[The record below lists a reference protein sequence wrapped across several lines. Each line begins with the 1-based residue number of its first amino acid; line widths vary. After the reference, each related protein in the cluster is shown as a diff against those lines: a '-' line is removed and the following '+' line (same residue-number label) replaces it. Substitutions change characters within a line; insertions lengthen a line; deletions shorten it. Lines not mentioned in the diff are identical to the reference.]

1 MKPAARTG
9 GGLFYGW
16 TIVGAFFFLNLVGQA
31 SGSLNFGLFVLP
43 MSEELGLSRQLIGW
57 AQTMRL
63 WASGLGGVIL
73 GRWLDR
79 YGPRGPM
86 LVAIVV
92 AVGGLL
98 LLAGAHSAGALF
110 GVMLALGA
118 SGWTTP
124 GGGALIATVPVA
136 KWFVRMRGR
145 ATGIVQIGLGIGGVV
160 FLPLTQVLINHY
172 GWRMTWVVLAWIS
185 AATLPLVLLLRR
197 QPSDLGL
204 LPDGAAAADPA
215 AAADRAA
222 ADPAAADRAAAD
234 RAAADRAAADRAAA
248 DRAAAD
254 RGGGPCG
261 GRRGAGRPYGGKLRD
276 GKPGGHRLRSGRP
289 SASGRARSAPRR
301 RAPPAAAPTP
311 APAAAPTPAAPEGV
325 TNQPPGAAPEVSWTL
340 AAAARTATMWKL
352 SAAFAVLAFLMG
364 AASVNRVPHWVE
376 LGFSPELVSI
386 AFGVDAVA
394 ATFMALTAGFV
405 VERLDARLVGAVSC
419 GLFCLSLAL
428 MLVGRPWPPVL
439 FASTVLFGSAVGLYM
454 VVQGIIWAQYYGWRF
469 VGAIRGVVLPL
480 SVLAGGLG
488 APLVGAMRDAAG
500 TYYGSWLLVLAL
512 TAGGGV
518 LLLSARRPR
527 PPAAQP
533 AGGGPNH
540 GRPLNS

>member
-43 MSEELGLSRQLIGW
+43 MSEELGLSRQLFGW

-98 LLAGAHSAGALF
+98 LLAGAQSAGALF
-110 GVMLALGA
+110 GVMLVLGV

-215 AAADRAA
+215 AADRAAADPAAADRAA

-234 RAAADRAAADRAAA
+234 LAAADRAAADLAAA
-248 DRAAAD
+248 DPAAAD
-254 RGGGPCG
+254 QAAADP
-261 GRRGAGRPYGGKLRD
+261 AAAYAA
-276 GKPGGHRLRSGRP
+276 PGDP
-289 SASGRARSAPRR
+289 TAANSATANPAATDSAAADLPPPAAPG
-301 RAPPAAAPTP
+301 APPAAAPTP
-311 APAAAPTPAAPEGV
+311 GAPGAPEGV

>member
-1 MKPAARTG
+1 
-9 GGLFYGW
+9 
-16 TIVGAFFFLNLVGQA
+16 
-31 SGSLNFGLFVLP
+31 
-43 MSEELGLSRQLIGW
+43 
-57 AQTMRL
+57 
-63 WASGLGGVIL
+63 
-73 GRWLDR
+73 
-79 YGPRGPM
+79 
-86 LVAIVV
+86 
-92 AVGGLL
+92 
-98 LLAGAHSAGALF
+98 
-110 GVMLALGA
+110 
-118 SGWTTP
+118 
-124 GGGALIATVPVA
+124 
-136 KWFVRMRGR
+136 
-145 ATGIVQIGLGIGGVV
+145 
-160 FLPLTQVLINHY
+160 
-172 GWRMTWVVLAWIS
+172 
-185 AATLPLVLLLRR
+185 
-197 QPSDLGL
+197 
-204 LPDGAAAADPA
+204 
-215 AAADRAA
+215 
-222 ADPAAADRAAAD
+222 
-234 RAAADRAAADRAAA
+234 
-248 DRAAAD
+248 
-254 RGGGPCG
+254 
-261 GRRGAGRPYGGKLRD
+261 
-276 GKPGGHRLRSGRP
+276 
-289 SASGRARSAPRR
+289 
-301 RAPPAAAPTP
+301 
-311 APAAAPTPAAPEGV
+311 
-325 TNQPPGAAPEVSWTL
+325 
-340 AAAARTATMWKL
+340 MWKL

-527 PPAAQP
+527 PPVP
-533 AGGGPNH
+533 
-540 GRPLNS
+540 GRSRPTA

>member
-16 TIVGAFFFLNLVGQA
+16 TIVSAFFFLNLVGQA

-98 LLAGAHSAGALF
+98 LLAGAQSAGVLF
-110 GVMLALGA
+110 GVMLALGV

-160 FLPLTQVLINHY
+160 FLPLTQVLINRH

-185 AATLPLVLLLRR
+185 AATLPLVFLLRR

-215 AAADRAA
+215 AA
-222 ADPAAADRAAAD
+222 DPAAANRAAAN
-234 RAAADRAAADRAAA
+234 RAAANTAAADFAAA
-248 DRAAAD
+248 
-254 RGGGPCG
+254 GI
-261 GRRGAGRPYGGKLRD
+261 
-276 GKPGGHRLRSGRP
+276 
-289 SASGRARSAPRR
+289 
-301 RAPPAAAPTP
+301 P
-311 APAAAPTPAAPEGV
+311 APAALGAPSTATPAPTAAAAPGA
-325 TNQPPGAAPEVSWTL
+325 TGGTGAPAGRTSQPPPGAAPEVSWTL

-527 PPAAQP
+527 PPVP
-533 AGGGPNH
+533 
-540 GRPLNS
+540 GRSRPTA

>member
-98 LLAGAHSAGALF
+98 LLAGAQSAGALF

-172 GWRMTWVVLAWIS
+172 GWRMTWVVLA
-185 AATLPLVLLLRR
+185 L
-197 QPSDLGL
+197 DLGR
-204 LPDGAAAADPA
+204 DPA
-215 AAADRAA
+215 AGA
-222 ADPAAADRAAAD
+222 PAAAPAERPGVAPRRRRGGRPGGGAPGGS
-234 RAAADRAAADRAAA
+234 RPGGGRPGGSRPGGG
-248 DRAAAD
+248 RPGGS
-254 RGGGPCG
+254 RPGGGRPGGGGPGGGGPGGGRPGGGRPGGSRPSGGGPCG
-261 GRRGAGRPYGGKLRD
+261 SIRGAGRLYGGETPRRQTRR
-276 GKPGGHRLRSGRP
+276 PPTPQRPTFRLRPRP
-289 SASGRARSAPRR
+289 ERPPPPRR
-301 RAPPAAAPTP
+301 RCPGPSPPPPAPRPCGNSAPP
-311 APAAAPTPAAPEGV
+311 
-325 TNQPPGAAPEVSWTL
+325 S
-340 AAAARTATMWKL
+340 RY
-352 SAAFAVLAFLMG
+352 
-364 AASVNRVPHWVE
+364 
-376 LGFSPELVSI
+376 SP
-386 AFGVDAVA
+386 F
-394 ATFMALTAGFV
+394 
-405 VERLDARLVGAVSC
+405 
-419 GLFCLSLAL
+419 
-428 MLVGRPWPPVL
+428 
-439 FASTVLFGSAVGLYM
+439 
-454 VVQGIIWAQYYGWRF
+454 
-469 VGAIRGVVLPL
+469 
-480 SVLAGGLG
+480 
-488 APLVGAMRDAAG
+488 
-500 TYYGSWLLVLAL
+500 
-512 TAGGGV
+512 
-518 LLLSARRPR
+518 
-527 PPAAQP
+527 
-533 AGGGPNH
+533 
-540 GRPLNS
+540 